1 LCHARDTLASSNGHA
16 DGLLIWFGAGADP
29 RSSYELF
36 AACRAV
42 WSDAQV
48 RHLAICHAG
57 TPVAAFGRSLAL
69 EGRFESVVVV
79 ERTGGS
85 MIDRVGSELSRNV
98 DRFCEVRLGPDRVAL
113 VPHFSLAQPPPC
125 DTPAI
130 TADDVVLVTG
140 GAKGIGAEC
149 ALRLGV

>member
-1 LCHARDTLASSNGHA
+1 
-16 DGLLIWFGAGADP
+16 
-29 RSSYELF
+29 
-36 AACRAV
+36 
-42 WSDAQV
+42 
-48 RHLAICHAG
+48 
-57 TPVAAFGRSLAL
+57 LAL
-69 EGRFESVVVV
+69 EGGFESVVVV
-79 ERTGGS
+79 ERTAGS

-149 ALRLGV
+149 ALRLGVRTGARLIFCGRSSPDSDAVAATLERASALRIPCRYGVSARP